1 MGGYIFRSAAIA
13 TNGVVSSIQPGG
25 GCGDAGYL
33 IRRSGKCQ
41 GAYTQARCGAKR
53 GMQMLWMAVTAD
65 EYELPLCV
73 TDTAAELAAKYNTT
87 KSNVTS
93 SICAGKTG
101 RYRGYK
107 FVRVKEIDDE

>member
-1 MGGYIFRSAAIA
+1 MGGYIYRSAGIA
-13 TNGVVSSIQPGG
+13 KSGVVSSIQPGG

-33 IRRSGKCQ
+33 KRRSGQ
-41 GAYTQARCGAKR
+41 YRDQYAQARCGAKR

>member
-101 RYRGYK
+101 RYAL
-107 FVRVKEIDDE
+107 FVVGELRYSI

>member
-1 MGGYIFRSAAIA
+1 
-13 TNGVVSSIQPGG
+13 
-25 GCGDAGYL
+25 
-33 IRRSGKCQ
+33 
-41 GAYTQARCGAKR
+41 
-53 GMQMLWMAVTAD
+53 MLWMAVTAD

-107 FVRVKEIDDE
+107 FVKVKEIDDE

>member
-33 IRRSGKCQ
+33 IRRSGKYQ

>member
-53 GMQMLWMAVTAD
+53 DQRREYGISTGKD
-65 EYELPLCV
+65 E
-73 TDTAAELAAKYNTT
+73 AN
-87 KSNVTS
+87 
-93 SICAGKTG
+93 
-101 RYRGYK
+101 RG
-107 FVRVKEIDDE
+107 I

>member
-1 MGGYIFRSAAIA
+1 MGGYIYRGAAIVK
-13 TNGVVSSIQPGG
+13 NGVVSSIQPGG

-33 IRRSGKCQ
+33 IRRSGQ
-41 GAYTQARCGAKR
+41 YRDQYAQARCGAKR

>member
-1 MGGYIFRSAAIA
+1 M
-13 TNGVVSSIQPGG
+13 
-25 GCGDAGYL
+25 DAGYL

-87 KSNVTS
+87 KNKVMSY
-93 SICAGKTG
+93 ICAGKTG